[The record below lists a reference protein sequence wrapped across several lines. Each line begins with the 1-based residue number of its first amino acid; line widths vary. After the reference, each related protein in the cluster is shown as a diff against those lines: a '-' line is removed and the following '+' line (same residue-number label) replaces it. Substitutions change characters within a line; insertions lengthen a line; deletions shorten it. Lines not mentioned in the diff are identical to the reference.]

1 MPTERLGRF
10 KKGGFHL
17 AMAAG
22 VPVVPLILQGAGDVM
37 WKSSFTAH
45 SGTVTVTVGEPIPT
59 TDWTAETLDEHIAE
73 VRAVYERTL
82 DHA

>member
-1 MPTERLGRF
+1 
-10 KKGGFHL
+10 
-17 AMAAG
+17 
-22 VPVVPLILQGAGDVM
+22 M